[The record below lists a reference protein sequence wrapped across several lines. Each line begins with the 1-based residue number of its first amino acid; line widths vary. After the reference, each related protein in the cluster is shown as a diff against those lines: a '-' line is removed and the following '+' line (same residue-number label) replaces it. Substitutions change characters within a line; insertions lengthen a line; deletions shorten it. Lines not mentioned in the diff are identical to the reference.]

1 MYVTRHSVISDPR
14 LIDGLWT
21 LYRRAYV
28 RVAQDTPTHEMLDHD
43 EFLSQLRTETN
54 RFWIVW
60 DDGRPVGMALIST
73 DVRATRWLSEV
84 YFEHHFPE
92 RFRAGLIHY
101 VVWVTIDPAYI
112 AGGAVNVLARQ
123 ALSLEAREGALLV
136 FDTPELHQPA
146 DTGGAAALM
155 IRLARMVGDA
165 ELLPLTTQ
173 RYFAVDF
180 AAPGTND
187 SCDVAAPITVD
198 AYLSR

>member
-1 MYVTRHSVISDPR
+1 MYVTRHSTISDPQ

-28 RVAQDTPTHEMLDHD
+28 RVAQETPTHEMLDHD
-43 EFLSQLRTETN
+43 EFLSQLRTESN
-54 RFWIVW
+54 RFWVVW

-73 DVRATRWLSEV
+73 DVRATRWLSEN

-101 VVWVTIDPAYI
+101 VVWVTIDPAYV
-112 AGGAVNVLARQ
+112 ASGAVNVLARQ

-146 DTGGAAALM
+146 DTGGAAELM

-180 AAPGTND
+180 AVPGTND

-198 AYLSR
+198 TYLSR